1 MADNWQL
8 KAILSA
14 VDKMSPVLKNV
25 SQAARNTRKYLG
37 DVGSSSMKLAGQ
49 IGVPLG
55 LLSGAA
61 GALSVAGL
69 QKIVTGFADATGS
82 IADKSKGLTM
92 TTAEYQ
98 RMGFIAKMSGMDVAE
113 MGDSIGRLNKNIA
126 MAAAGKNAELAGL
139 LKRAGI
145 SMRDTNGQLRSGMDL
160 LPEVADL
167 FKRNGNAAVQ
177 ARMGNAIYG
186 KSWQTMAPALS
197 GGGEE
202 IKRLTD
208 RYHELGVEIEGG
220 AIEAGET
227 FGDQMDEARM
237 VASSYGNIIASKLLP
252 VLSPLLEKTIK
263 WALANRELIATNVA
277 RFLSEMVESL
287 SKVDWSGMIKG
298 IGDIVAGVK
307 SFIDFMGGAK
317 NALIALVVVMNAQ
330 AIVAAV
336 GLGMSLFRLGMHITG
351 LAGKALGTVAPLQ
364 VMTTGM
370 KGAEL
375 RAASLS
381 NAMGRLGAAGGLLT
395 AAMGGWQI
403 GGMLNEYVID
413 PLARLASGDKDA
425 TLGTALHD
433 FFNEDPMAKM
443 AAQDG
448 ARRQMVAP
456 QTQDGA
462 RRPLVGAQSRGRVD
476 GSIRI
481 DVNGLPPG
489 SRVEQVAA
497 GGDMPIDLNAG
508 FSSAA
513 LGMP

>member
-14 VDKMSPVLKNV
+14 SDKMSPVLKNV
-25 SQAARNTRKYLG
+25 SRTARDTRKYLA

-69 QKIVTGFADATGS
+69 QKIVTGFADATGN

-220 AIEAGET
+220 AIEAGEA

-277 RFLSEMVESL
+277 NFLSEMVDGL
-287 SKVDWSGMIKG
+287 SKVDWSGMIKDVN
-298 IGDIVAGVK
+298 DIVAGVK
-307 SFIDFMGGAK
+307 SFIEFVGGAK

-336 GLGMSLFRLGMHITG
+336 GLGMSIFRLGMHITG

-381 NAMGRLGAAGGLLT
+381 NSMGRLAAAGGLLT
-395 AAMGGWQI
+395 AATAGWQFGSWLYDEAIAGTKFGDKI
-403 GGMLNEYVID
+403 GSGVAHTLAFFGNEDAKSALAANERD
-413 PLARLASGDKDA
+413 PLAGMQPPLAA
-425 TLGTALHD
+425 
-433 FFNEDPMAKM
+433 NE
-443 AAQDG
+443 
-448 ARRQMVAP
+448 
-456 QTQDGA
+456 
-462 RRPLVGAQSRGRVD
+462 RRPLAGPQSRGRVD

-497 GGDMPIDLNAG
+497 GGDMPIDLNMG
-508 FSSAA
+508 ISSAA